1 MELDSSIAPPNPR
14 WVDRLFARLAVRY
27 GTAWQRMWLGID
39 PGAVQADWASVLGT
53 LFERNPQ
60 ALVYGLDH
68 LPEDRPPTATAFLRL
83 CLSAPDSTPRLAAP
97 TSTPDPAFAESVHKR
112 IGEASKAGAH
122 MSQSA
127 LCAAKLRKLMADG
140 FRLTPSQRHVLEC
153 CERQIAGLAPVEAA

>member
-97 TSTPDPAFAESVHKR
+97 TSAPDPDFAEMVHKR
-112 IGEASKAGAH
+112 IGEAAKTDSHRSK
-122 MSQSA
+122 SA
-127 LCAAKLRKLMADG
+127 VCAANLRRKMADG
-140 FRLTPSQRHVLEC
+140 FRLTPAQRHVLDC
-153 CERQIAGLAPVEAA
+153 CERQIAGLTPAEAA